1 MIGCSPLFRVGAQ
14 MAVDWLK
21 LTWSHLEVES
31 RLVVTR
37 DQESR
42 VFLEWRSDAEG
53 LIVEF

>member
-1 MIGCSPLFRVGAQ
+1 MFRVGAQ
-14 MAVDWLK
+14 MAVDWSK

-42 VFLEWRSDAEG
+42 VFWEWRSDAEG
-53 LIVEF
+53 LIIEF